1 MVTPEV
7 RPNVQNYLQAK
18 PLGWKTHRH
27 EFHIITAASS
37 DRVWGWLNDPRT
49 FTKGQPP
56 LYRVEFV
63 SPDPETLPA
72 DFQVGVQ
79 TMHHGPFLNFAGVLN
94 EIREGEYRDLQYYY
108 GSFALSLRWIRPL
121 RLQFWVEELEPGIT
135 RVRGQ
140 VDSYV
145 KPWIFGAWSWAQ
157 QMFWGSFARLLR
169 KQTELF

>member
-7 RPNVQNYLQAK
+7 RPNAQTYLQAK
-18 PLGWKTHRH
+18 PKSWKVHRH
-27 EFHIITAASS
+27 EFFIVSAASS
-37 DRVWGWLNDPRT
+37 ERVWAWLNNPET
-49 FTKGQPP
+49 FTKGQVPP
-56 LYRVEFV
+56 YRVEFV
-63 SPDPETLPA
+63 SPDPENIAPG
-72 DFQVGVQ
+72 FHVGVQ
-79 TMHHGPFLNFAGVLN
+79 TVHHGPFLNFAGVIN

-145 KPWIFGAWSWAQ
+145 KPWIFAAWTWAQ
-157 QMFWGSFARLLR
+157 QIFWGSFGRLLR
-169 KQTELF
+169 KHTEIF